1 MPSLKQL
8 LLKISMTTAGTWILK
23 TISSRI
29 DPTIFRL
36 TGGRFTSIGPVIVPT
51 LLLTTIGR
59 KSGQRRDAQLVYTD
73 VDGLIYIVASN
84 FGGESHPAWSYNLDA
99 DPSATIQLR
108 GETIE
113 ITAYQLSE
121 KEKELV
127 WDRLVNNI
135 PNYSLYRE
143 RTNRDIKVYSLPPH
157 AG

>member
-8 LLKISMTTAGTWILK
+8 LLKISMTTLGTWIIKNL
-23 TISSRI
+23 SSRI

-36 TGGRFTSIGPVIVPT
+36 TGGRLTSLGPVVVPQ
-51 LLLTTIGR
+51 LLLTTTGR

-73 VDGLIYIVASN
+73 VDRVIYIVASN
-84 FGGESHPAWSYNLDA
+84 FGGESHPAWSYNLEA
-99 DPSATIQLR
+99 NPNATIQLR

-113 ITAYQLSE
+113 IKAKRLSE

-127 WDRLVNNI
+127 WERLVNNI

-143 RTNRDIKVYSLPPH
+143 RTNRDIKVYRLAPR
-157 AG
+157 AE